1 MAEKRGRGKPK
12 RYEGEDS
19 VRLSVLLRPRYKK
32 LIELVS
38 KDRQSTLSEALEF
51 IIASF
56 GSHYLADGK
65 PILDFVRSKYERLAK
80 YYSCTL
86 PFTTKGN
93 DVRYGELIRS
103 DYLDKLK
110 ELPRSTLSKEDLFLI
125 DILDPIYDG
134 MFLGA
139 FYANEYLV
147 QEIKEDWKIGRST
160 KEVLADLGFIIELI
174 LNGEIESFADF
185 LDTYNIDA
193 DVEGVDILGYF
204 TSYARDLALDKEM
217 GAADY
222 IEKYSNIERIRE
234 KARDVYMEALNK
246 KSKSY
251 SLLQEE

>member
-1 MAEKRGRGKPK
+1 MTEKRGRGKPK

-19 VRLSVLLRPRYKK
+19 ARLSVLVRPRYKK

-65 PILDFVRSKYERLAK
+65 PILDFVRSKYERLAR

-86 PFTTKGN
+86 PFFARGI
-93 DVRYGELIRS
+93 DARYGELVRS
-103 DYLDKLK
+103 DYLNKLK

-139 FYANEYLV
+139 FFANEYLV
-147 QEIKEDWKIGRST
+147 QELKEDWKIGRST
-160 KEVLADLGFIIELI
+160 KEVLADLGFIMELI
-174 LNGEIESFADF
+174 LNGKIESFADF
-185 LDTYNIDA
+185 LDTYCIDI
-193 DVEGVDILGYF
+193 DIDTDVYVEGFDILGYF

-217 GAADY
+217 RATDY

-234 KARDVYMEALNK
+234 KARDVYMEVLNK
-246 KSKSY
+246 KI
-251 SLLQEE
+251 